1 MNKHVMAIVHIELY
15 SPRLVYI
22 DLPFKR
28 SL

>member
-1 MNKHVMAIVHIELY
+1 MAIVHIELY
-15 SPRLVYI
+15 SPSLVYI